1 MLKFGQ
7 FSENTT
13 IRIVIVRAKIIMTSV
28 LLILF
33 FVILL
38 IIFQKID
45 RNRNKDRNELNEL
58 KEELDRVKD
67 ELNELKNDIEDLSL
81 SEHEKEHR
89 AFDNVPDLN
98 ISFFENLEKGHILN
112 LISSSYYYPSEEIVI
127 SKFQYKHDHIDKENK
142 SEHGWEVHGFERF
155 LDSDEWTSCTF
166 LANENECMTSSC
178 SGTIKKSI

>member
-1 MLKFGQ
+1 M
-7 FSENTT
+7 TT
-13 IRIVIVRAKIIMTSV
+13 V

-38 IIFQKID
+38 IIFQKIE

-58 KEELDRVKD
+58 KEELGRVKH
-67 ELNELKNDIEDLSL
+67 ELNELKDDLEDLSL
-81 SEHEKEHR
+81 TEHEKEHR
-89 AFDNVPDLN
+89 TFDNAPNLN
-98 ISFFENLEKGHILN
+98 ISFFEKLEKEHIVN
-112 LISSSYYYPSEEIVI
+112 LMSGSYYYPSEEIVI

-155 LDSDEWTSCTF
+155 LDSGEWTPCTF

-178 SGTIKKSI
+178 AGTIKKSIRESSNKQIHRMR